1 LGLRSEEDNVVE
13 AALDPKQLIPR
24 VVGRYSPVTVDH
36 GEGIYVWDIDG
47 NRWTD
52 FTSGI
57 AVTNTGHCH
66 PRVVSAIQEQA
77 GKIIHAQQNI
87 FAHEPMMKA
96 AAALVETLPDRLNQ
110 VFWANSGAEAVEG
123 AIKLAK
129 VATGRPA
136 IIAFRGAFHGRTHA
150 AMSVTSSRSKVRGH
164 YEPLLAGI
172 YFAPYPY
179 LFRSPYKGNPEDA
192 DLAYFSELEY
202 LFETMV
208 MPDDVA
214 GVIVETIAGEGG
226 YMVPTERWFKK
237 VRALCDKYGIML
249 IVDEIQTGMGRTG
262 KMWGFEHFGIEPDI
276 MTVAKGIASG
286 MPVSAIVSD
295 KAIMDKWAP
304 GAHGGTYGGNAV
316 GTAAAYATLQVM
328 KDERLV
334 ENSAAMGAVLTSG
347 LEEIQAR
354 NPVIGD
360 IRGKGLMVATEFVR
374 PDGAPNPEAVA
385 KVIQKCQ
392 DEKVLLL
399 NCGTYDQAIRI
410 IPPLVVNE
418 TQINEFLDV
427 YERAV
432 TSL

>member
-1 LGLRSEEDNVVE
+1 MVE

-399 NCGTYDQAIRI
+399 NCGTFDQAIRI